1 MNQNG
6 QVSVRGDWPGLVTLR
21 SGWWKAIARPLN
33 DESSEAAIRAERASS
48 DFLARCAATL
58 IDLGSTGVHSP
69 PLMRG
74 ADRMYRAAGFAAHV
88 ELSLLEADLRSAP
101 RDVDGVRLASNAE
114 QDRAV
119 EVDRRAFEGEWR
131 VGRLGLVDALSA
143 TPDSVMLW
151 LEHGAGFS
159 IVGVSAEIAY
169 LQRIAIDPD
178 EQGAGLGRLL
188 LRGSMAWARRRGA
201 RTMLLNT
208 QTDNEKATMLYR
220 SESFDV
226 LPSRLTILRHPA

>member
-1 MNQNG
+1 MNQSG
-6 QVSVRGDWPGLVTLR
+6 QVSVRGEWPGLVTLR
-21 SGWWKAIARPLN
+21 SGWWKAVARPLN

-48 DFLARCAATL
+48 DFLRRCVGAL
-58 IDLGSTGVHSP
+58 LDLGTTGVHSP

-74 ADRMYRAAGFAAHV
+74 ADRMYRAAGFVAHV
-88 ELSLLEADLRSAP
+88 ELALLEADLRSAP
-101 RDVDGVRLASNAE
+101 REVDGVRLASNAE
-114 QDRAV
+114 RERAI
-119 EVDRRAFEGEWR
+119 EVDQRAFDGEWR
-131 VGRLGLVDALSA
+131 VGRLGLIDALDA

-151 LEHGAGFS
+151 LDQGTGFS
-159 IVGVSAEIAY
+159 IVGVSAELAY

-220 SESFDV
+220 SESFHV
-226 LPSRLTILRHPA
+226 LPTRLAILRHPA

>member
-1 MNQNG
+1 
-6 QVSVRGDWPGLVTLR
+6 
-21 SGWWKAIARPLN
+21 
-33 DESSEAAIRAERASS
+33 
-48 DFLARCAATL
+48 
-58 IDLGSTGVHSP
+58 
-69 PLMRG
+69 
-74 ADRMYRAAGFAAHV
+74 MYRAAGFEPHV

-101 RDVDGVRLASNAE
+101 RDVEGVRLASNAE
-114 QDRAV
+114 RAQAADI
-119 EVDRRAFEGEWR
+119 DRRAFAGEWR
-131 VGRLGLVDALSA
+131 VGRLGLIDALDA

-151 LEHGAGFS
+151 LEGGTGFS

-178 EQGAGLGRLL
+178 EQGVGRGRTL

-220 SESFDV
+220 SESFQV
-226 LPSRLTILRHPA
+226 LPARLKILRHPT

>member
-1 MNQNG
+1 MNQSG
-6 QVSVRGDWPGLVTLR
+6 QVSVRGEWPGLVNLR
-21 SGWWKAIARPLN
+21 SGWWKAVARPLN
-33 DESSEAAIRAERASS
+33 DESPEAAIRAERASS
-48 DFLARCAATL
+48 DFLARCVAA
-58 IDLGSTGVHSP
+58 LGDRGVTGVHSP

-74 ADRMYRAAGFAAHV
+74 ADRMYRAAGFDLHA
-88 ELSLLEADLRSAP
+88 ELSLLEADLRGAP
-101 RDVDGVRLASNAE
+101 RDVDGVRPASRSE
-114 QDRAV
+114 HERAA
-119 EVDRRAFEGEWR
+119 EVDRRAFVGDWR
-131 VGRLGLVDALSA
+131 VGRLGLLDAIQA

-151 LEHGAGFS
+151 LVEGTGFA

-169 LQRIAIDPD
+169 LQRIAVDPD
-178 EQGAGLGRLL
+178 EQGAGRGRIL

-220 SESFDV
+220 SESFHV

>member
-1 MNQNG
+1 MNQSG
-6 QVSVRGDWPGLVTLR
+6 QVSVRGEWPGLVALR

-33 DESSEAAIRAERASS
+33 DESPEAAIRAERASS
-48 DFLARCAATL
+48 DFLTRCVGTL
-58 IDLGSTGVHSP
+58 VDLGVTGVHSP

-74 ADRMYRAAGFAAHV
+74 SDRMYRAAGFVAHV

-101 RDVDGVRLASNAE
+101 RDVDGVRMASNAE
-114 QDRAV
+114 RDRAA
-119 EVDRRAFEGEWR
+119 EVDRRAFSGEWR
-131 VGRLGLVDALSA
+131 VGRLGLIDALAA

-151 LEHGAGFS
+151 LDEGTGFS

-178 EQGAGLGRLL
+178 EQGAGLGRVL

-220 SESFDV
+220 SESFHV
-226 LPSRLTILRHPA
+226 LGSRLAILRHPA